1 MSRPSVLTEGE
12 TIFGSA
18 FVKPCVGAGFSPTL
32 PNTAQRCH
40 SKPVTNVTIVVRS
53 NFLRCHCEEQSD
65 VAIRFPRP
73 QARNSQSLPCVKGGG
88 VAKGR
93 AGGIVVTPVL
103 ASLCEGGV
111 KTFGFD
117 GGRDTPR
124 SGVIA
129 RPVRRLVVAIRILRP
144 HPRRVFPTWEGH
156 TQTESC
162 RKG

>member
-1 MSRPSVLTEGE
+1 MVLTEGE

-129 RPVRRLVVAIRILRP
+129 RPVRRLVAAIRPPSGAKSRP
-144 HPRRVFPTWEGH
+144 SGIAGGPLHSVKYPYL
-156 TQTESC
+156 
-162 RKG
+162 

>member
-1 MSRPSVLTEGE
+1 MPPSAREVSRPSVLTEGE

-40 SKPVTNVTIVVRS
+40 SKPVTNVTIVVRA
-53 NFLRCHCEEQSD
+53 NFLRCHCEERSD

-73 QARNSQSLPCVKGGG
+73 QARNSK
-88 VAKGR
+88 
-93 AGGIVVTPVL
+93 
-103 ASLCEGGV
+103 ASLAEGGV
-111 KTFGFD
+111 KTKGFD

-129 RPVRRLVVAIRILRP
+129 RPVRRLVVAIRIPRP
-144 HPRRVFPTWEGH
+144 HPRRVFPKWEGH